1 MMRMLNPMTLT
12 HVNHALNPHGVP
24 LQRAIHMRWPVR
36 NASRLMHGP
45 TAARGCYSSMIHN
58 PANQLWIYTTYP
70 LKDKHDKVTW
80 GDNLY
85 PGKSYNHN
93 DESISDVTIN
103 DIGASEAC
111 TQCKWR
117 SAEANNTSHAL
128 QRLVLIALEEQQPT
142 AKYMICSIKGH
153 DYLEHAFA
161 TEHCAPD
168 VYCKRKPPVPTCTNE
183 GTSTHNKHILFQMPI
198 YPTKHTPH
206 VSTSTA
212 APIDQQNQIMPI
224 CAYNDLCFER

>member
-85 PGKSYNHN
+85 P
-93 DESISDVTIN
+93 
-103 DIGASEAC
+103 
-111 TQCKWR
+111 
-117 SAEANNTSHAL
+117 
-128 QRLVLIALEEQQPT
+128 
-142 AKYMICSIKGH
+142 
-153 DYLEHAFA
+153 
-161 TEHCAPD
+161 
-168 VYCKRKPPVPTCTNE
+168 
-183 GTSTHNKHILFQMPI
+183 
-198 YPTKHTPH
+198 
-206 VSTSTA
+206 
-212 APIDQQNQIMPI
+212 
-224 CAYNDLCFER
+224 